1 MGLWFEDPMR
11 WDVQEVMDGSV
22 MKRQFRSKMR
32 EHQTSWMGRWDV
44 EDIEDIMD
52 GSVIGRP

>member
-44 EDIEDIMD
+44 EDIMD